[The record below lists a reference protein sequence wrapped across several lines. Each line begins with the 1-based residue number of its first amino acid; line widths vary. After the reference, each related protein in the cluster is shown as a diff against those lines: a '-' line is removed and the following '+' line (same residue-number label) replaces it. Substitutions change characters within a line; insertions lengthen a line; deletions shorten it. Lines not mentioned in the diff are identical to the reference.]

1 MANIP
6 QTFMKIG
13 AVRFEISWRQT
24 KKQTSR
30 QTDRHTHTD
39 RHTGTQTHS
48 SKHKLLAEVNI
59 KVSLVHKISCPVSAS
74 LTT

>member
-1 MANIP
+1 MVNIP

-30 QTDRHTHTD
+30 QTDRQTDTD
-39 RHTGTQTHS
+39 RHTQTDTQAH
-48 SKHKLLAEVNI
+48 KHTVQNI
-59 KVSLVHKISCPVSAS
+59 NSWRR
-74 LTT
+74 